1 MKPLALLAL
10 ALTVAAGGLRWH
22 VQVAGDGP
30 VLLLLHGTGAAT
42 HSWRDLLPLLAE
54 RFTVVAPDLP
64 GHGRSDGPVPETYVS
79 LGPEDVRDRSDADG
93 AGALHRFTV
102 SVISEARGF
111 AAAKSVAGAVGDA
124 LLNGELAL
132 GRGRLVGLWFER
144 ASARRSGRAGQVRRI
159 DLRFR
164 ARVEDN

>member
-1 MKPLALLAL
+1 MSYGVSVALQEAVYRRLLDDPAVSGLVGAGVYDAL
-10 ALTVAAGGLRWH
+10 
-22 VQVAGDGP
+22 P
-30 VLLLLHGTGAAT
+30 
-42 HSWRDLLPLLAE
+42 
-54 RFTVVAPDLP
+54 
-64 GHGRSDGPVPETYVS
+64 DGPVPETYVS
-79 LGPEDVRDRSDADG
+79 LGPEDVRDRSDAEG

-111 AAAKSVAGAVGDA
+111 AAAKTVAGAVGDA
-124 LLNGELAL
+124 LLHGELAL
-132 GRGRLVGLWFER
+132 TRGRLVGLWFER